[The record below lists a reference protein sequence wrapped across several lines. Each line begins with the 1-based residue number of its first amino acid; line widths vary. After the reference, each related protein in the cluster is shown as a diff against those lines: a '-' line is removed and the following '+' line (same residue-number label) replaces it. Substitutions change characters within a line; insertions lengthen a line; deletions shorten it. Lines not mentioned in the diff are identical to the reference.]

1 MKLKYFGH
9 SCFSLRFEG
18 GPALITD
25 PFDESVGYP
34 LCTEACDAALVSHDH
49 FDHNHTRSLTAPFET
64 ICAAGDYEIRGA
76 RIRAMESFHDEK
88 RGALRGKNLLF
99 RVECEGLSVAHLGD
113 LGCELTENQKEVLK
127 GLDAL
132 LIPVGGFYTIDAA
145 QAAKMAKDL
154 SPRTV
159 IPMHYHSEHFGF
171 DVIGTVEEFTERMQ
185 GEKQYLDS
193 EVLVS
198 NSCMPAVTILRPK
211 NVQ

>member
-49 FDHNHTRSLTAPFET
+49 FDHNHTRSLTSPFET

-113 LGCELTENQKEVLK
+113 LGHLPDARQQAFLRD
-127 GLDAL
+127 LDLLLPPIGGTFTIDTPEAEAL
-132 LIPVGGFYTIDAA
+132 LRLI
-145 QAAKMAKDL
+145 Q
-154 SPRTV
+154 PRRAV
-159 IPMHYHSEHFGF
+159 AMHYRTEACGF
-171 DVIGTVEEFTERMQ
+171 NIRSCEDFARDTGAAYMPREI
-185 GEKQYLDS
+185 
-193 EVLVS
+193 EVTRESLASLPEV
-198 NSCMPAVTILRPK
+198 MILNYK
-211 NVQ
+211 

>member
-1 MKLKYFGH
+1 MKITWLGH
-9 SCFSLRFEG
+9 SCFKVESKGETVIL
-18 GPALITD
+18 D
-25 PFDESVGYP
+25 PYSDGSVPGLAP
-34 LCTEACDAALVSHDH
+34 VREKADLVLCSHEH
-49 FDHNHTRSLTAPFET
+49 GDHNARSCVTLTEG
-64 ICAAGDYEIRGA
+64 AADAISVTKLDTWHDEARGA
-76 RIRAMESFHDEK
+76 K
-88 RGALRGKNLLF
+88 RGPNTIHILEDGEVRI
-99 RVECEGLSVAHLGD
+99 AHLGD

-145 QAAKMAKDL
+145 QAAKLAKEL